1 MVLSENF
8 FALCNMTKNRLQMPG
23 LVAGVQDRIDTDST
37 SCIFSECHKNCLKC
51 LKRADFKWRSTA
63 RHCSKWLGQH

>member
-1 MVLSENF
+1 
-8 FALCNMTKNRLQMPG
+8 MPG